1 MSEILIVFGF
11 PPHPSGVAL
20 IVLCSLVW
28 GFRSRFKNRPYLL
41 GLQAAIVAGLVAR
54 LAIALQA
61 GTFSPTRLLT
71 DIAQLS
77 IGQLVMF
84 WFFCW
89 LIIKLIFIIRGR
101 NDSANIFTRNR
112 NS

>member
-1 MSEILIVFGF
+1 MSEVLAVFGF
-11 PPHPSGVAL
+11 PPHPFGVAL
-20 IVLCSLVW
+20 IVLCSLLW

-41 GLQAAIVAGLVAR
+41 ALQAAIVAGLVAQ

-61 GTFSPTRLLT
+61 GSISPTHLIM
-71 DIAQLS
+71 DIAKLS
-77 IGQLVMF
+77 VGQLIMF